1 MGASEDL
8 AEKRA
13 MSAAATTLKRD
24 ATVISLVGV
33 AHLTS
38 HLFQFVLPPIFPLLR
53 EEFGVSY
60 SALGLVVA
68 AFYGASGVGQAFIG
82 VFVDR
87 HGGKPVLV
95 AGLAL
100 LSGAVGAMAFAPG
113 YWTLLPLALIA
124 GLGNSVFH
132 PADFSILTHSVSERW
147 HGRAFSIHAFS
158 GTLGYALSPVLLST
172 IAYATS
178 WRIALS
184 AAAAWGLAITLAVMA
199 SGRLLEGRP
208 APAKSGDGLVIVP
221 GFLKLLRM
229 PAMFLAFF
237 YLTLIA
243 LAATGLQ
250 TYAAAALT
258 TIYAVP
264 YTVATGAISAYLIG
278 NAAGILAGGPLADMS
293 RRHEAIAMLGLFGGA
308 ALMSFVA
315 MGGYDF
321 ALVLAAMAAAG
332 FSVGTTT
339 PARDMLVKSAAPRG
353 ATGKTFGLV
362 YSGFDIGS
370 MIAPLILGW
379 LVDHGMAQG
388 FLLALAAVWLVTIA
402 AIGQFKQRIPV
413 AQS

>member
-1 MGASEDL
+1 
-8 AEKRA
+8 
-13 MSAAATTLKRD
+13 MSAVAMTFKRD

-68 AFYGASGVGQAFIG
+68 VFYGASGIGQAFVG

-87 HGGKPVLV
+87 YGGKPVLV

-100 LSGAVGAMAFAPG
+100 ISGAVGAMALAPS

-132 PADFSILTHSVSERW
+132 PADFSILTHSVSERR

-158 GTLGYALSPVLLST
+158 GTIGYALSPVLLSS
-172 IAYATS
+172 IAYATN
-178 WRIALS
+178 WRLALS
-184 AAAAWGLAITLAVMA
+184 AAAVWGFAITLGVSL

-208 APAKSGDGLVIVP
+208 APAKSGDALAIVP
-221 GFLKLLRM
+221 GFMKLLQM
-229 PAMFLAFF
+229 PVMFLAFL

-243 LAATGLQ
+243 LAGAGLQ

-258 TIYAVP
+258 AIYSVP

-293 RRHEAIAMLGLFGGA
+293 RRHEAIAMLGLLGGA
-308 ALMSFVA
+308 LLVSIVA

-332 FSVGTTT
+332 FCVGTTT

-370 MIAPLILGW
+370 MIAPLVLGW
-379 LVDHGMAQG
+379 FVDHGMAQG
-388 FLLALAAVWLVTIA
+388 FLIALAVVWLATIA
-402 AIGQFKQRIPV
+402 TIGQFKQRIP
-413 AQS
+413 ASQS